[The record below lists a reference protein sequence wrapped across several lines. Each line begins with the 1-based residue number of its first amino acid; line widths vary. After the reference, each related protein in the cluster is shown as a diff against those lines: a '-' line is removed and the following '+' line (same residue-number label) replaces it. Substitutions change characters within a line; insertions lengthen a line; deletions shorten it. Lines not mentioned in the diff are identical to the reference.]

1 MSESSRPPA
10 AGAPPGDVET
20 AEPSLE
26 AALGVMEPFLN
37 AAARNILHAGLPEA
51 RGGIDPPTPKQLRA
65 EQLADLLP
73 ESLWPEHVWAARAPL
88 PDWAA
93 GVAAPDAWT
102 PLAEVAPEPV
112 RWLWP
117 GLLPAGKLT
126 VLAGDPGTGKSFLAL
141 DWAARVSRGGAF
153 PASGIGEGGM
163 TNEGMSNDEGAGGSS
178 FDIPHSSF
186 VLPKGALLFCGED
199 DPADTVRPRLDALGA
214 DPRRVTLA
222 GWVTDKT
229 DRRRDGVKAVR
240 RTYDLAADLPRL
252 RAKLDADAAAG
263 KPVGLVVVD
272 PLAAFV
278 PRTNR
283 NHEGATR
290 LVLDPLAALA
300 RETGAAVVAVIHL
313 RKDRSGPAVL
323 GPLES
328 IAQAAVAR
336 SVLLCAEDPAVAGGS
351 VLMPAKA
358 NLAGRAGVIPF
369 RVAGGV
375 VEYSPPRTKGPG
387 PAKSQRQFA
396 VEWIRNYL
404 ADGPRLA
411 RDAMRDG
418 LAAGICRSTLKLAR
432 RDLGL
437 RKHRFRDPDGVDAR
451 GRATGALWVWALP
464 GQDPAAAVPGH
475 LRAPGA

>member
-1 MSESSRPPA
+1 MTKGPA
-10 AGAPPGDVET
+10 VRH
-20 AEPSLE
+20 SK
-26 AALGVMEPFLN
+26 FLI
-37 AAARNILHAGLPEA
+37 R
-51 RGGIDPPTPKQLRA
+51 
-65 EQLADLLP
+65 
-73 ESLWPEHVWAARAPL
+73 
-88 PDWAA
+88 
-93 GVAAPDAWT
+93 
-102 PLAEVAPEPV
+102 
-112 RWLWP
+112 
-117 GLLPAGKLT
+117 
-126 VLAGDPGTGKSFLAL
+126 
-141 DWAARVSRGGAF
+141 
-153 PASGIGEGGM
+153 
-163 TNEGMSNDEGAGGSS
+163 
-178 FDIPHSSF
+178 HSSF
-186 VLPKGALLFCGED
+186 PKAPCCSAARTT
-199 DPADTVRPRLDALGA
+199 PADTVRPRLDALGA
-214 DPRRVTLA
+214 DPGRVTLA
-222 GWVTDKT
+222 GCVTDKT

-323 GPLES
+323 GPLGVDRPGRRRP
-328 IAQAAVAR
+328 QRAAVR
-336 SVLLCAEDPAVAGGS
+336 RGPGRRRRVGVDAGEGE
-351 VLMPAKA
+351 P
-358 NLAGRAGVIPF
+358 GRAGGGDPVP
-369 RVAGGV
+369 RRRRGGGV
-375 VEYSPPRTKGPG
+375 
-387 PAKSQRQFA
+387 FA
-396 VEWIRNYL
+396 A
-404 ADGPRLA
+404 ADEGAGAGEESAGSSRWSGSGTTWPTA
-411 RDAMRDG
+411 RGWRGDAMRDG

-475 LRAPGA
+475 LRGAGGVAAAAFTARSVSAGRGGRPRGPSLTLRAMIRVGPPRPGSPFDARLRRHARPAGRAGVGAGGR